1 MEFDYDI
8 LEKENCWY
16 KDICD
21 HSRCGN
27 AFCIRNYKMSAL
39 LHMALME
46 GKMRY
51 PISLKP
57 DAADLQAFRRL
68 RDIKDN
74 IQDFVLHGKNLL
86 IYSQNTGNGKTEWS
100 KKLMLSWFDSI
111 WPTSEFE
118 CRGLF
123 ISMPKFILNMK
134 QNISK
139 PNEEFQYIDENI
151 FNADLVIFDE
161 LNHKEWTSFEQ
172 DYMLSIVSNRISL
185 GKSNIYTTNYD
196 LPVIE
201 QRLGS
206 RLASRIIGNS
216 EQIQF
221 VGSDKRNN
229 GGING

>member
-1 MEFDYDI
+1 MEFEYSN
-8 LEKENCWY
+8 LEKECCWY

-27 AFCIRNYKMSAL
+27 AFCIRHYKMSAL

-57 DAADLQAFRRL
+57 DSCDLSAFRRL
-68 RDIKDN
+68 KFIKDN
-74 IQDFVLHGKNLL
+74 IQEFVTSGKNLL
-86 IYSQNTGNGKTEWS
+86 IYSEHTGNGKTEWT
-100 KKLMLSWFDSI
+100 KKLLLSWLDSI

-123 ISMPKFILNMK
+123 ISMPKFILDMK

-139 PNEEFQYIDENI
+139 PNETFQYIDENI
-151 FNADLVIFDE
+151 LTADLVIFDE
-161 LNHKEWTSFEQ
+161 INHKEWTPYEQ
-172 DYMLSIVSNRISL
+172 DYMLSVISSRISC
-185 GKSNIYTTNYD
+185 GKSCIYTTNYS

-201 QRLGS
+201 DRLGS
-206 RLASRIIGNS
+206 RLASRIIGSS
-216 EQIQF
+216 EKIEF
-221 VGSDKRNN
+221 FGSDKRN
-229 GGING
+229 GGMND